1 MTDRAT
7 PIWPFP
13 GQSSDRWW
21 EAYPPHNL
29 PPPRFAVGDRVETRW
44 GSATVLRIYDYE
56 HFDGRRYQL
65 RYDFSSAPEG
75 FGHGWGENDMQ
86 PLVERQPEPEA
97 VEVFQPSAVPRG
109 AVEQM
114 ALF

>member
-29 PPPRFAVGDRVETRW
+29 PPPRFAVGDRVTTRW
-44 GSATVLRIYDYE
+44 GSATVLRIHDWE
-56 HFDGRRYQL
+56 HFGSRGYHL
-65 RYDFSSAPEG
+65 RFAGSDAPAG
-75 FGHGWGENDMQ
+75 FGNTWGEADMQ
-86 PLVERQPEPEA
+86 PLVERQAAPEPE
-97 VEVFQPSAVPRG
+97 EVFQPVAVPGR

>member
-13 GQSSDRWW
+13 GQSCDRWW

-29 PPPRFAVGDRVETRW
+29 PAPRFAVGDRVTTRW
-44 GSATVLRIYDYE
+44 GSYTVLSVRDHEFFGGREY
-56 HFDGRRYQL
+56 HCRPDG
-65 RYDFSSAPEG
+65 STAPPG
-75 FGHGWGENDMQ
+75 FGHTWSEADMQ
-86 PLVERQPEPEA
+86 PLVERQAEPEPE
-97 VEVFQPSAVPRG
+97 EVFQLAAVPRG

>member
-13 GQSSDRWW
+13 GQSADQWF

-29 PPPRFAVGDRVETRW
+29 PPPRFDVGDRVTTRW
-44 GSATVLRIYDYE
+44 GRATVLRVHDCE
-56 HFDGRRYQL
+56 HFGSRGYHV
-65 RYDFSSAPEG
+65 RYDGSDAPAG
-75 FGHGWGENDMQ
+75 FGKTWSEADMQ
-86 PLVERQPEPEA
+86 PLVEQPAELDDD
-97 VEVFQPSAVPRG
+97 EVFQPAAVPRG

-114 ALF
+114 EMF